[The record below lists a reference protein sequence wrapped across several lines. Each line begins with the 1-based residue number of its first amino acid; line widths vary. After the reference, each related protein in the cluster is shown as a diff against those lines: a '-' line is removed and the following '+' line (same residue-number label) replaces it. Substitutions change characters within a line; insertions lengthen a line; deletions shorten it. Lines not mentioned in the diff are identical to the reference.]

1 MESGTSE
8 WLLSD
13 ERNAGDVTVVEDTSE
28 HCYYVLYFI
37 SKSYDGSMD
46 ETIASNVLNKKYSDY
61 ISALTDDMQTN
72 TYNRF

>member
-1 MESGTSE
+1 ME
-8 WLLSD
+8 D
-13 ERNAGDVTVVEDTSE
+13 
-28 HCYYVLYFI
+28 
-37 SKSYDGSMD
+37 MD